1 MRPYIDPDRKPNY
14 IFSCH
19 APFRLRRAFFCV
31 EGITRKDLDDAEI
44 TLTWAAGLSALAL
57 VACSGS
63 EKAPA
68 ATDTEVVQNDAMATD
83 TLVASEPVGNKTIV
97 ELAQGNPQLSTL
109 VTAVTAAGLGETLSG
124 TGPFTVFAPS
134 NDAFAKV
141 DKATLDGLL
150 QPASKGVLLTY
161 HVVAGNVKS
170 GDLAKMIVD
179 GKGTATIKTLNG
191 GNLKASMAGDKIVL
205 TDAKGGKSTVTEAD
219 VVASNGTVHVVDTV
233 VMP

>member
-1 MRPYIDPDRKPNY
+1 MMPK
-14 IFSCH
+14 
-19 APFRLRRAFFCV
+19 L
-31 EGITRKDLDDAEI
+31 
-44 TLTWAAGLSALAL
+44 TLTWAAGLSTLAL

-134 NDAFAKV
+134 NDAFAKL

-170 GDLAKMIVD
+170 GDLAKLIAD

-233 VMP
+233 LMP

>member
-1 MRPYIDPDRKPNY
+1 MQK
-14 IFSCH
+14 
-19 APFRLRRAFFCV
+19 L
-31 EGITRKDLDDAEI
+31 

-68 ATDTEVVQNDAMATD
+68 ATDTEVVQNDVMATD

-170 GDLAKMIVD
+170 GDLAKLIAD

-219 VVASNGTVHVVDTV
+219 VVASNGAVHVVDTV

>member
-1 MRPYIDPDRKPNY
+1 MQK
-14 IFSCH
+14 
-19 APFRLRRAFFCV
+19 L
-31 EGITRKDLDDAEI
+31 

-233 VMP
+233 LMP

>member
-1 MRPYIDPDRKPNY
+1 MQK
-14 IFSCH
+14 
-19 APFRLRRAFFCV
+19 L
-31 EGITRKDLDDAEI
+31 

-68 ATDTEVVQNDAMATD
+68 ATDIEVVQNDAMATD

-219 VVASNGTVHVVDTV
+219 VVASNGAVHVVDTV

>member
-1 MRPYIDPDRKPNY
+1 MQK
-14 IFSCH
+14 
-19 APFRLRRAFFCV
+19 L
-31 EGITRKDLDDAEI
+31 

-68 ATDTEVVQNDAMATD
+68 ATDIEVVQNDAMATD

-179 GKGTATIKTLNG
+179 GKGTATINTLNG

-219 VVASNGTVHVVDTV
+219 VVASNGSVHVVDTV
-233 VMP
+233 LMP

>member
-1 MRPYIDPDRKPNY
+1 MQK
-14 IFSCH
+14 
-19 APFRLRRAFFCV
+19 L
-31 EGITRKDLDDAEI
+31 

-97 ELAQGNPQLSTL
+97 ELAQGNPQLSML

-233 VMP
+233 LMP

>member
-1 MRPYIDPDRKPNY
+1 MMQK
-14 IFSCH
+14 
-19 APFRLRRAFFCV
+19 L
-31 EGITRKDLDDAEI
+31 

-68 ATDTEVVQNDAMATD
+68 ATDIEVVQNDAMATD

-179 GKGTATIKTLNG
+179 GKGTATINTLNG
-191 GNLKASMAGDKIVL
+191 GSLKASMAGDKIVL

-219 VVASNGTVHVVDTV
+219 VVASNGAVHVVDTV

>member
-1 MRPYIDPDRKPNY
+1 MQK
-14 IFSCH
+14 
-19 APFRLRRAFFCV
+19 L
-31 EGITRKDLDDAEI
+31 

-63 EKAPA
+63 EKAPS
-68 ATDTEVVQNDAMATD
+68 ATDIEVVQNDAMATD

-170 GDLAKMIVD
+170 GDLANMIVD

-233 VMP
+233 LMP

>member
-1 MRPYIDPDRKPNY
+1 MPK
-14 IFSCH
+14 
-19 APFRLRRAFFCV
+19 L
-31 EGITRKDLDDAEI
+31 
-44 TLTWAAGLSALAL
+44 TLTWAAGLSTLAL

-170 GDLAKMIVD
+170 GDLAKLIAD

-233 VMP
+233 LMP

>member
-1 MRPYIDPDRKPNY
+1 MQK
-14 IFSCH
+14 
-19 APFRLRRAFFCV
+19 L
-31 EGITRKDLDDAEI
+31 

-68 ATDTEVVQNDAMATD
+68 ATDIEVVQNDAMATD

-179 GKGTATIKTLNG
+179 GKGIATIKTLNG

-233 VMP
+233 LMP

>member
-1 MRPYIDPDRKPNY
+1 MQK
-14 IFSCH
+14 
-19 APFRLRRAFFCV
+19 L
-31 EGITRKDLDDAEI
+31 

-68 ATDTEVVQNDAMATD
+68 ATDIEVVQNDAMATD

>member
-1 MRPYIDPDRKPNY
+1 MIHLSDFN
-14 IFSCH
+14 
-19 APFRLRRAFFCV
+19 
-31 EGITRKDLDDAEI
+31 ITRLFLMFFRFLKR
-44 TLTWAAGLSALAL
+44 
-57 VACSGS
+57 CFN
-63 EKAPA
+63 K
-68 ATDTEVVQNDAMATD
+68 Q
-83 TLVASEPVGNKTIV
+83 VASKPVGNKTIV

-233 VMP
+233 LMP

>member
-1 MRPYIDPDRKPNY
+1 MMQK
-14 IFSCH
+14 
-19 APFRLRRAFFCV
+19 L
-31 EGITRKDLDDAEI
+31 

-134 NDAFAKV
+134 SDAFAKV

-191 GNLKASMAGDKIVL
+191 GSLKASMAGDKIVL

-219 VVASNGTVHVVDTV
+219 VVASNGAVHVVDTV

>member
-1 MRPYIDPDRKPNY
+1 MMQK
-14 IFSCH
+14 
-19 APFRLRRAFFCV
+19 L
-31 EGITRKDLDDAEI
+31 

-68 ATDTEVVQNDAMATD
+68 ATDIEVVQNDAMATD
-83 TLVASEPVGNKTIV
+83 TLVASEPMGNKTIV

-219 VVASNGTVHVVDTV
+219 VVASNGTAHVVDTV